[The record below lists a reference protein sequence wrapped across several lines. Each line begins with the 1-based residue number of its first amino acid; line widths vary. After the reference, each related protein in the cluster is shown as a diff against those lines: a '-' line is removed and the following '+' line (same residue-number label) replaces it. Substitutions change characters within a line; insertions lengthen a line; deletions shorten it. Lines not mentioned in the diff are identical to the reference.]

1 MVSPNK
7 LLWSRSEEENASS
20 NLQLYYN
27 WLSKTLDLQFSNY
40 TQLFAWSVNHPAA
53 FWESLLTYFK
63 IEYSGSYSEIMSE
76 DAMPDTKWFDGINLN
91 YAEHVFRNRN
101 LENPAL
107 IAHDEFR
114 ATYEVSWSTLGS
126 QTASLQA
133 IFKSYGIQIGDRI
146 CAYAGNVPETSVAM
160 LACIASGYVWSSC
173 SPDFGVNSV
182 LDRFAQIEPSVLV
195 AVDGYTYNGKYF
207 DRRDEVAQLVS
218 QIKSIK
224 LIIWVPCG
232 KYSNAPITRSKLDD

>member
-76 DAMPDTKWFDGINLN
+76 DAMPDTKM
-91 YAEHVFRNRN
+91 V
-101 LENPAL
+101 
-107 IAHDEFR
+107 
-114 ATYEVSWSTLGS
+114 
-126 QTASLQA
+126 
-133 IFKSYGIQIGDRI
+133 
-146 CAYAGNVPETSVAM
+146 
-160 LACIASGYVWSSC
+160 
-173 SPDFGVNSV
+173 
-182 LDRFAQIEPSVLV
+182 
-195 AVDGYTYNGKYF
+195 
-207 DRRDEVAQLVS
+207 
-218 QIKSIK
+218 
-224 LIIWVPCG
+224 
-232 KYSNAPITRSKLDD
+232 

>member
-1 MVSPNK
+1 M
-7 LLWSRSEEENASS
+7 
-20 NLQLYYN
+20 
-27 WLSKTLDLQFSNY
+27 
-40 TQLFAWSVNHPAA
+40 
-53 FWESLLTYFK
+53 
-63 IEYSGSYSEIMSE
+63 
-76 DAMPDTKWFDGINLN
+76 
-91 YAEHVFRNRN
+91 
-101 LENPAL
+101 
-107 IAHDEFR
+107 
-114 ATYEVSWSTLGS
+114 SWSTLGS

-160 LACIASGYVWSSC
+160 LKGIASRICLEFLGLL
-173 SPDFGVNSV
+173 DFGVNSV

-232 KYSNAPITRSKLDD
+232 KYSNAPITSCDNIYWNDLIFNQERVPHYVRVPFNHPIWILYSSGTTGLPKAIVHSQGGMLLEHLKDNISQ